1 MLSDKL
7 GSASVVASVPVEKPA
22 PKKSDIKLAEFLI
35 NFWDYDKSEALQ
47 RSFAKGKKL
56 SRMHTDAMKGLAK
69 NHWLPYFGPDK
80 LVEDLEQDELDD
92 FFFYLY
98 TVKKLSGYTLEDK
111 NYNELHTVKD
121 YMVFTD
127 HENISEM
134 INIIDMTTKFRVP
147 NCVIDG
153 QRILF
158 IDPKLEGHVVFLNY
172 NAYFIEETL
181 SADLKEVIVKLFLL
195 KKKDFIK
202 QVNHDDETE
211 FELPQDIQSVINLYR
226 RKCL

>member
-1 MLSDKL
+1 MKPFTFEELQKILELKAEEIETDSLIFAATISYIEKL
-7 GSASVVASVPVEKPA
+7 
-22 PKKSDIKLAEFLI
+22 L
-35 NFWDYDKSEALQ
+35 
-47 RSFAKGKKL
+47 
-56 SRMHTDAMKGLAK
+56 
-69 NHWLPYFGPDK
+69 
-80 LVEDLEQDELDD
+80 
-92 FFFYLY
+92 
-98 TVKKLSGYTLEDK
+98 GYTLDDK

-121 YMVFTD
+121 CMVFTD

-134 INIIDMTTKFRVP
+134 INIIDMTTKLRVP

-172 NAYFIEETL
+172 NAGFTEETIP
-181 SADLKEVIVKLFLL
+181 ADLKEVIVKLFLL

-202 QVNHDDETE
+202 QVNHDEETG
-211 FELPQDIQSVINLYR
+211 FELPQDIQSVIKLYR